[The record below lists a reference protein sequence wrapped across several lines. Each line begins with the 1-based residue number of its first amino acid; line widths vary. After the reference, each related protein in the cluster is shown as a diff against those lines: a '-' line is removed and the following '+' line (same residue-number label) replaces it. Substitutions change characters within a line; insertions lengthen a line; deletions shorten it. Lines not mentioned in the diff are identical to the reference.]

1 MTQEL
6 ETAAEPEAP
15 ISPDEAQAD
24 KIAQEVAFFKIM
36 DLTALAEIFSYWS
49 NRSLASR
56 TAPLL
61 RIASSVRRTRAS

>member
-24 KIAQEVAFFKIM
+24 KIAQEVAFFKII

-49 NRSLASR
+49 NRWLASS
-56 TAPLL
+56 TAPLFQ
-61 RIASSVRRTRAS
+61 IASSVRRTRAS